1 MELHIENILSLHN
14 EREKRRRR
22 LEIEM
27 EKILLSDEKKVKM
40 RSILCQK
47 ESEYL
52 RLKRAKMKRNM
63 FKKIARLGV
72 GAFGEVSLVRKRD
85 TEAMYAMKTLRKSD
99 VIRRNQVPF
108 SFYNFYLSNWLWL
121 FLSTATFADIFSFL
135 YMFSRFDNRC
145 IFAYFSLSNRRMPQM

>member
-1 MELHIENILSLHN
+1 MELHIENVLSLHN
-14 EREKRRRR
+14 EREKRRKR

-27 EKILLSDEKKVKM
+27 EKILLSEEKKVKM

-85 TEAMYAMKTLRKSD
+85 TEAFYAMKTLRKSD

-108 SFYNFYLSNWLWL
+108 ISTF
-121 FLSTATFADIFSFL
+121 FLSFTTELISIELIFL
-135 YMFSRFDNRC
+135 
-145 IFAYFSLSNRRMPQM
+145 I

>member
-1 MELHIENILSLHN
+1 MELHIENVLSLHN
-14 EREKRRRR
+14 EREKRRKR

-27 EKILLSDEKKVKM
+27 EKISLSEEKKIKM

-52 RLKRAKMKRNM
+52 RLKRAKMKRDM

-85 TEAMYAMKTLRKSD
+85 TNAMYAMKTLRKVD
-99 VIRRNQVPF
+99 VIRRNQV
-108 SFYNFYLSNWLWL
+108 SFFTLSMFIIYGWTNASLPL
-121 FLSTATFADIFSFL
+121 MFLIINIYIL
-135 YMFSRFDNRC
+135 SRICSCLEF
-145 IFAYFSLSNRRMPQM
+145 

>member
-1 MELHIENILSLHN
+1 MELHIENVLSLHN

-27 EKILLSDEKKVKM
+27 EKISLCEDKKIKM

-52 RLKRAKMKRNM
+52 RLKRAKMKRDM

-85 TEAMYAMKTLRKSD
+85 TNAMYAMKILRKID
-99 VIRRNQVPF
+99 VIRRNQV
-108 SFYNFYLSNWLWL
+108 SLYNY
-121 FLSTATFADIFSFL
+121 
-135 YMFSRFDNRC
+135 Y
-145 IFAYFSLSNRRMPQM
+145 

>member
-1 MELHIENILSLHN
+1 MISLFVDNFFSSVPEVLFYRPSYTPEAFKFYMELHIENVLSLHN
-14 EREKRRRR
+14 EREKRRKR

-27 EKILLSDEKKVKM
+27 EKILLSEEKKVKM

-85 TEAMYAMKTLRKSD
+85 TEAFYAMKTLRKSD

-108 SFYNFYLSNWLWL
+108 ISTF
-121 FLSTATFADIFSFL
+121 FLSFTTELISIELIFL
-135 YMFSRFDNRC
+135 
-145 IFAYFSLSNRRMPQM
+145 I